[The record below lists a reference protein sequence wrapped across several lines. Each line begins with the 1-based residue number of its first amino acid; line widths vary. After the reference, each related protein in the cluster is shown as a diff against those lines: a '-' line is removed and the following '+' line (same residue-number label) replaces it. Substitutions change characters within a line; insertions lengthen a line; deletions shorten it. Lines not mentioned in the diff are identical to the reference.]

1 MNRISRQPRPATRR
15 LVRQAIRLIF
25 EASGLAVIF
34 AWVGVFI
41 WALDAL
47 INS

>member
-1 MNRISRQPRPATRR
+1 MSKFSRQPHPATRR

-25 EASGLAVIF
+25 EASGLAAIF

-47 INS
+47 IN